1 MVSSG
6 LGLNSW
12 RCGFC
17 VCWFHCQRCGA
28 VLTCGTRDPSGD
40 QSGAGAAVSVSS
52 VRKVFGVLLTSRS
65 AHSSSGWARQFTNPF
80 LGPFS
85 WAPPRLQP
93 PQDSLSAS
101 LEKASPFPLS
111 DQKVGPSCWPLCWL
125 LLCLVSVCGGPNSRC
140 SVLLL
145 SDPSATPYLLES
157 PCRCSDFLSRF
168 YCERGWCTPV
178 PSYPELELLNDC

>member
-101 LEKASPFPLS
+101 LGFPFSTLWS
-111 DQKVGPSCWPLCWL
+111 ESWAIVLATL
-125 LLCLVSVCGGPNSRC
+125 LTAPVLGFRLWRAKLTLFGVTAFWSVCYSLPFRVSM
-140 SVLLL
+140 
-145 SDPSATPYLLES
+145 
-157 PCRCSDFLSRF
+157 
-168 YCERGWCTPV
+168 
-178 PSYPELELLNDC
+178 